1 MSVDFSYQNDT
12 LLLKEIIVIL
22 ELDEKKKEVLMLLL
36 KSFDAES
43 RGDLHTLDVVTVPN
57 RFQKGIS
64 EAEIEQVLDRL
75 FTKEVV
81 YWGYCQLFCVNL
93 IKW

>member
-1 MSVDFSYQNDT
+1 VSVDFSYQNDT

-22 ELDEKKKEVLMLLL
+22 ESDEKKKEVLMLVL

-43 RGDLHTLDVVTVPN
+43 RGDLHTLDVVTVPD

-75 FTKEVV
+75 FTK
-81 YWGYCQLFCVNL
+81 GSGLFWRAGINPL
-93 IKW
+93 TIRK

>member
-1 MSVDFSYQNDT
+1 VSVDFSYQNDT

-81 YWGYCQLFCVNL
+81 YWESRHKPIDNT
-93 IKW
+93 